1 MQSDA
6 GEIVKTDEGDRY
18 IALTDGRRYEAGGTK
33 SAAWRVVDFVRYDL
47 LLQVRADAAIA
58 KLGVDEIPLQ
68 TLFALNTRAAKGEI
82 LWRFSWPLAALNLV
96 LLAIP
101 LSYTNPRAGRSL
113 SLVIAVL
120 IFVLYLNG
128 ISIGQ
133 TWVRGGKM
141 EWYTGV
147 ILLNGSVFLIT
158 AMLFIRRVWMTRW
171 LPLAWTEW
179 PYRLREARKERAK

>member
-1 MQSDA
+1 M
-6 GEIVKTDEGDRY
+6 
-18 IALTDGRRYEAGGTK
+18 
-33 SAAWRVVDFVRYDL
+33 RYDL

-147 ILLNGSVFLIT
+147 ILINGSVFFIT

-179 PYRLREARKERAK
+179 PYRLREARKEREK